1 MKKTLA
7 ALAAIGLAA
16 SAVSAQAGGVKVAF
30 DDLDL
35 STTKGQKTLDR
46 RIDKAARAICG
57 LDEVRLGSRI
67 RDKEAAACFK
77 EAKAKSRAQV
87 AAVIERDSKGG

>member
-7 ALAAIGLAA
+7 TLAAIGLAA
-16 SAVSAQAGGVKVAF
+16 SAVSAQAGGVKVTF

-35 STTKGQKTLDR
+35 STPQGQKTLDR

-57 LDEVRLGSRI
+57 LDQVRLGSRI
-67 RDKEAAACFK
+67 RDKEATECFK
-77 EAKAKSRAQV
+77 DAKAKSRAQV
-87 AAVIERDSKGG
+87 ASVIEREARGG